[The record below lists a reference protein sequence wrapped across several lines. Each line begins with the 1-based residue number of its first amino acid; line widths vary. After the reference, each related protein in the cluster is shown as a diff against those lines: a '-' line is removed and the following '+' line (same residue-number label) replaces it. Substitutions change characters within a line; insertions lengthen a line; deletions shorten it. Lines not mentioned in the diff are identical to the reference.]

1 MNDNNIQ
8 SSSIKPSVLSL
19 LDGLGI
25 KSEQLRSNDS
35 LPKLIL
41 ESFKKLGVRPED
53 YTDLSTQAAKL
64 SLDIHQAYNQS
75 KGTDDE
81 TVESAQKTYS
91 SNVKEFKELER
102 QIQSSGDVLASLAS
116 FLSQFQL
123 DLSSVSTSIAELQSR
138 SELIE
143 SRLKSRRLLE
153 SNLTPFINSTVVP
166 PSLIDLIIKT
176 DPGEQWLEAISR
188 LEILL
193 TYSKTSS
200 LDSRS
205 TDPSN
210 QVAEKLRLVSSHK
223 IRSFFINSLDPFRTS
238 INTNLQ
244 ITQSSILLKYQAL
257 FQFLQR
263 HSPKI
268 SHDVQKAYVGTA
280 RWYFETGLRRYV
292 RALEKI
298 RSRGWTRIGP
308 ISQLQ
313 NPQFE
318 LDSSV
323 VLQSRIATSGVI
335 LAYMAETANFKQSPE
350 TLFRSL
356 SLVVADNSIS
366 EFNFVT
372 NFFGQ
377 SSSSTIKRKEK
388 SFVSNLSDSQ
398 TRSSSS
404 SLKNHPLSTTTS
416 RNDESINLLSSN
428 DGHETNRNSKPML
441 DRKTSVV
448 SSSIGDSESAFN
460 GSGSDATT
468 LNQPYK
474 STRIKSQTAVDLVW
488 KQVIEPVLEYHKMF
502 TTKFSNVNEIPD
514 TTSLYSMIKLNE
526 SLLKSISR
534 NLSLSSTFESH
545 LMSIKLQLWPM
556 FQERMNNEIESMNS
570 LLKRGQPLNSR
581 QKLTSSSISS
591 TTINTTA
598 IGGSCLAEAM
608 REEDV
613 RLISKRYVW
622 FFSTIVNMGT
632 VDGEES
638 DEGGPQKD
646 DQRGEG
652 SADERERFR
661 IEVRGEDLKVLNELA
676 KLRNS
681 LIEVIKVNS
690 DKRFEN
696 PREVVDSP
704 KIKELKR
711 SFLNSIYGEILHNF
725 TDGNFNLEGYNRRC
739 QSEIAY
745 WKESVWRTRKL

>member
-1 MNDNNIQ
+1 
-8 SSSIKPSVLSL
+8 K
-19 LDGLGI
+19 
-25 KSEQLRSNDS
+25 
-35 LPKLIL
+35 
-41 ESFKKLGVRPED
+41 D

-388 SFVSNLSDSQ
+388 S
-398 TRSSSS
+398 
-404 SLKNHPLSTTTS
+404 
-416 RNDESINLLSSN
+416 SN

-556 FQERMNNEIESMNS
+556 FQERMNNEIESMN
-570 LLKRGQPLNSR
+570 K
-581 QKLTSSSISS
+581 
-591 TTINTTA
+591 
-598 IGGSCLAEAM
+598 
-608 REEDV
+608 EDV

-632 VDGEES
+632 
-638 DEGGPQKD
+638 
-646 DQRGEG
+646 
-652 SADERERFR
+652 RERFR